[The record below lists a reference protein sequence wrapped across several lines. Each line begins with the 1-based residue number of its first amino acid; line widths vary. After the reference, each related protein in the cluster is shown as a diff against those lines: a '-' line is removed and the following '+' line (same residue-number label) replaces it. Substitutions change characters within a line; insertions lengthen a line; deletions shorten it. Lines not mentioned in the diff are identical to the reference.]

1 MNKLYKE
8 ISDALYNSYYG
19 IERIEQTELKK
30 SKFKDLTP
38 NELHAI
44 DAIGLHSHLTTS
56 QLAEKLHVTRATI
69 STQVDRLVRKGY
81 VDRIRDEK
89 DRRIIRLKLTH
100 RGKLVCRAYH
110 AYHNLMVK
118 SFLQNLDENELQ
130 TIYRA
135 FTNLEKFTNSH

>member
-44 DAIGLHSHLTTS
+44 DAIGLHNHLTTS

-81 VDRIRDEK
+81 VERVRDEK

-118 SFLQNLDENELQ
+118 SFLENLNEDELQ

-135 FTNLEKFTNSH
+135 FKNLEKFTNSH

>member
-1 MNKLYKE
+1 M
-8 ISDALYNSYYG
+8 
-19 IERIEQTELKK
+19 
-30 SKFKDLTP
+30 
-38 NELHAI
+38 
-44 DAIGLHSHLTTS
+44 
-56 QLAEKLHVTRATI
+56 HVTRATI